1 MIQTR
6 RITSNACR
14 KSPDGQSARA
24 FKAGPAGKALAA
36 CVLWLALAAP
46 ALADAGEF
54 LARVVVAHGGGAA
67 PAAIHERGST
77 ESMRRGKGPV
87 ERWWQAPDRFRIE
100 IRYAGGAESR
110 LLRGAEAWQQ
120 GQPATAAFRGALV
133 LQAARMALPWR
144 LHENAQ
150 RVSDL
155 GTLPDG
161 AGKPARVLEW
171 QVQEGIRLIVEI
183 DPVTL
188 LIRHSRGILS
198 INNSSMEF
206 ATGYDDYRT
215 VDGRRVAMTERHFA
229 MGQFIGTTTLDSVEF
244 PAVLP
249 APTFNPVAAGLT
261 AGTSRGD
268 AGV

>member
-1 MIQTR
+1 MAAPA
-6 RITSNACR
+6 SNTLIA
-14 KSPDGQSARA
+14 
-24 FKAGPAGKALAA
+24 AL
-36 CVLWLALAAP
+36 LWLALATP

-54 LARVVVAHGGGAA
+54 LVRVVAAHGGGAA
-67 PAAIHERGST
+67 PTAIHERGIT

-87 ERWWQAPDRFRIE
+87 ERWWQAPDSFRIE
-100 IRYAGGAESR
+100 IRYPGAAESR

-144 LHENAQ
+144 LLESAQ

-155 GTLPDG
+155 GTQPG
-161 AGKPARVLEW
+161 SAGKPARVLEW

-183 DPVTL
+183 DPATL
-188 LIRHSRGILS
+188 LIHRSRGIMS
-198 INNSSMEF
+198 FNNSSMEF
-206 ATGYDDYRT
+206 ATGYENYRA
-215 VDGRRVAMTERHFA
+215 VDGRQVAMTERHFA

-249 APTFNPVAAGLT
+249 APTFSPATAGLT
-261 AGTSRGD
+261 AAASRGD

>member
-1 MIQTR
+1 
-6 RITSNACR
+6 
-14 KSPDGQSARA
+14 
-24 FKAGPAGKALAA
+24 
-36 CVLWLALAAP
+36 
-46 ALADAGEF
+46 
-54 LARVVVAHGGGAA
+54 
-67 PAAIHERGST
+67 
-77 ESMRRGKGPV
+77 
-87 ERWWQAPDRFRIE
+87 
-100 IRYAGGAESR
+100 
-110 LLRGAEAWQQ
+110 
-120 GQPATAAFRGALV
+120 
-133 LQAARMALPWR
+133 MALPWR